1 MSIKSSLEIA
11 LERTKDVQADPENLE
26 ASTHIKEGKKI
37 VSRFLN
43 ESNFSLKDNIKNISE
58 REYKW
63 FCDGIYDALTSNLNL
78 PSDEFG
84 LRRNRRA
91 FEGLNVI
98 ISDRK
103 KLQMISK
110 ELEKI
115 FAQYLEERQQLKENV
130 DRQYAPKL
138 QQKEEELARRTGA
151 RVRLD
156 PSNDP
161 EYAQLLRQQLNLI
174 EDRYGQ
180 VLQQVKDELILMYK
194 SSS

>member
-37 VSRFLN
+37 VSRFLS
-43 ESNFSLKDNIKNISE
+43 ETNFSLKDNIKDIGGKE
-58 REYKW
+58 HKW
-63 FCDGIYDALTSNLNL
+63 LCDGIYDALTSNLNL
-78 PSDEFG
+78 PTDEVG
-84 LRRNRRA
+84 LVRNRRA

-98 ISDRK
+98 ISDKK

-156 PSNDP
+156 PGNDP
-161 EYAQLLRQQLNLI
+161 EYAQLLRQQLNLV

-194 SSS
+194 SS